1 MEVTVTI
8 NDSSKLTAV
17 QKALNAYNASSGQS
31 LSQNEFLQKLI
42 DGQLDGLVGPYL
54 VKRIQPFDFPSRLT
68 PAVRAAIRTAG
79 QANATIADTSR

>member
-1 MEVTVTI
+1 MEITVTI
-8 NDSSKLTAV
+8 TDSSKLTAF
-17 QKALNAYNASSGQS
+17 QKALNAYNASGQS

-68 PAVRAAIRTAG
+68 PALRAAIRTAG